1 MLKRHIQALKYERYK
16 MLETNKIYLGNN
28 LDLLP
33 QLDDESVDCIITSPP
48 YDDLRTYENTNTWNF
63 DVFKQVANELKR
75 VLKKGGVIVW
85 VVNDQTINGSETGSS
100 FRQALYFQEIGLN
113 IHDTMIWD
121 KLGFSQVGAI
131 DIRYPQVF
139 DYMFIFSKGKPKTF
153 NALKDRK
160 NKSEGTIIHGT
171 QRQKNGELKK
181 PWSYGNEI
189 GKTGIRFNLWPIFP
203 KDNNGHPALFPEEL
217 VEGHILTWTNEN
229 DIVLD
234 PFMGSGTTCIVAKNN
249 KRQFIGFE
257 IVEKYYNIA
266 KDRLNY
272 IKKNGQTSIFTDF
285 SVFEKEKV

>member
-1 MLKRHIQALKYERYK
+1 MLK
-16 MLETNKIYLGNN
+16 TNNIYLGDN
-28 LDLLP
+28 LNLLP

-85 VVNDQTINGSETGSS
+85 VVGDQTINGSETGNS
-100 FRQALYFQEIGLN
+100 FRQALYFQEIGFN
-113 IHDTMIWD
+113 IHDTMIYA
-121 KLGFSQVGAI
+121 KNNPIPLTHN
-131 DIRYPQVF
+131 RYEQQF
-139 DYMFIFSKGKPKTF
+139 EYMFVFSKGKPKTF
-153 NALKDRK
+153 VPIMRDTKNANKLGGGTIRK
-160 NKSEGTIIHGT
+160 NGSDLEV
-171 QRQKNGELKK
+171 KNK
-181 PWSYGNEI
+181 I
-189 GKTGIRFNLWPIFP
+189 GKIAEQQIEYNIWFYDIGYMKTTDDDIAFLHPAIFP
-203 KDNNGHPALFPEEL
+203 DKLAEN
-217 VEGHILTWTNEN
+217 HILTWTNEN

-257 IVEKYYNIA
+257 IVEKYYDIA

-285 SVFEKEKV
+285 DLLEKERV

>member
-1 MLKRHIQALKYERYK
+1 

-153 NALKDRK
+153 NALRDRS
-160 NKSEGTIIHGT
+160 NKRNGTIMHGT
-171 QRQKNGELKK
+171 QRQKDGSLKK
-181 PWSYGNEI
+181 LWSYGNEI
-189 GKTGIRFNLWPIFP
+189 GEKGIRFNLWPIFP